1 MSTPVL
7 NNGLFLRDTNYKVS
21 SHVDSYHLVNMLK
34 SSEPMDLGPVDLWAM
49 SQKVE
54 MPLYQMASFGGK
66 NTILVDNPRGE
77 YKWQTPVVQDL
88 PYIVENIET
97 GNNLLGQDGT
107 TFKIKLNKRSFGH
120 GDIITYDKYKG
131 EELFITAD
139 DILPAGDGFIYTVQL
154 VNKNNVASLDKA
166 YLKPGTKFFRKGSAR
181 GEYGEKFSDIGEL
194 SAGFREYYNFVGGAE
209 AHVHYSV
216 SSRAEMMM
224 KGGMNADGT
233 VPVTEIWRS
242 FDANIAKDPSL
253 TNIDAMVSKMGKD
266 YIKKAYDNG
275 DLSRTFVTKMEA
287 AHLSKIANDIETYLM
302 WGKGGRIKQDGPDD
316 IRLSVG
322 LWDQLD
328 NSFKRIYNK
337 SGFSLELFRSEIF
350 NFYNG
355 KVDFKGPDP
364 SRQII
369 VQTGMAGMKMVN
381 EAIKK
386 EAFNIAGASAGQNNA
401 LFTDMSKAGIGAISG
416 NNAMDLNFG
425 FAFTSY
431 TIPFLA
437 NVKFVLNP
445 AFDNVHTNDIEN
457 PIIDGFPLSSYNFI
471 VFDIT
476 DNTND
481 NIFLLKMKWD
491 SELKWFYQ
499 NGTMDYMGRSQ
510 GFASVG
516 NFNGYRV
523 FMSQMMP
530 SIWVKDPTKVLKIV
544 MRNPITGGSF

>member
-7 NNGLFLRDTNYKVS
+7 NNGLFLRDTTYKVS
-21 SHVDSYHLVNMLK
+21 SHVDSYHLQNMLK
-34 SSEPMDLGPVDLWAM
+34 NTEPMDLGPVDLWAM
-49 SQKVE
+49 TQKVE

-66 NTILVDNPRGE
+66 NTIMVDNARGE
-77 YKWQTPVVQDL
+77 YKWQTPIVQDL
-88 PYIVENIET
+88 PYIVEDVEPT
-97 GNNLLGQDGT
+97 QTALGADGT
-107 TFKIKLNKRSFGH
+107 NFKVKINKRAFGH

-131 EELFITAD
+131 LELYVVPNE
-139 DILPAGDGFIYTVQL
+139 DILPTGDGFIYTVQL
-154 VNKNNVASLDKA
+154 VNNNNTATLDKK

-181 GEYGEKFSDIGEL
+181 GEYGERFSDIGEL
-194 SAGFREYYNFVGGAE
+194 SNGFREYYNFVGGAE
-209 AHVHYSV
+209 AHVHYSI
-216 SSRAEMMM
+216 SSRADMMM
-224 KGGMNADGT
+224 KGGLNQDGT

-242 FDANIAKDPSL
+242 FDKNLDPSI
-253 TNIDAMVSKMGKD
+253 TKIDDMVKSMGKE
-266 YIKKAYDNG
+266 YIKKSYDNG
-275 DLSRTFVTKMEA
+275 NLTRSFVTNLEA
-287 AHLSKIANDIETYLM
+287 AHLSKVANDIETYLM
-302 WGKGGRIKQDGPDD
+302 WGQGGRIKQDGPDD

-322 LWDQLD
+322 LWSQLD
-328 NSFKRIYNK
+328 NSYKRIYNK

-355 KVDFKGPDP
+355 KVEFKGPDP
-364 SRQII
+364 NRQII

-381 EAIKK
+381 EGIKK
-386 EAFNIAGASAGQNNA
+386 EAFSPAGGGTSLIANMDKSGV
-401 LFTDMSKAGIGAISG
+401 GAITG
-416 NNAMDLNFG
+416 TNAMDLNFG

-457 PIIDGFPLSSYNFI
+457 PIIDGYPLSSYNFI

-481 NIFLLKMKWD
+481 NIFLLKLKWD
-491 SELKWFYQ
+491 SEMKWFYQ

-510 GFASVG
+510 GFASSG

-523 FMSQMMP
+523 FMTQTMP

>member
-34 SSEPMDLGPVDLWAM
+34 NTEPMDLGPVDLWAM
-49 SQKVE
+49 TQKVE

-66 NTILVDNPRGE
+66 NTILVDNARGE

-88 PYIVENIET
+88 PYIVEDVEPTNST
-97 GNNLLGQDGT
+97 LGIDGT
-107 TFKIKLNKRSFGH
+107 TFKIKLNKRAFGH

-131 EELFITAD
+131 LEMYIVAD
-139 DILPAGDGFIYTVQL
+139 DILPGADGFIYTVQL
-154 VNKNNVASLDKA
+154 VNNNSTASLDKK

-181 GEYGEKFSDIGEL
+181 GEYGERFSDIGEL
-194 SAGFREYYNFVGGAE
+194 NAGFREYYNFVGGAE

-216 SSRAEMMM
+216 SSRAELMM
-224 KGGMNADGT
+224 KGGLNADGT

-242 FDANIAKDPSL
+242 FDSNLANDPSL
-253 TNIDAMVSKMGKD
+253 TNIDAMVNKMGKD

-275 DLSRTFVTKMEA
+275 TLTRTFLTKMEA
-287 AHLSKIANDIETYLM
+287 AHLSKVANDIETYLM
-302 WGKGGRIKQDGPDD
+302 WGQGGKIKQDGPDD

-322 LWDQLD
+322 LWGQLD
-328 NSFKRIYNK
+328 NSFKRVYNK

-355 KVDFKGPDP
+355 KVELKGPDP
-364 SRQII
+364 QRQII
-369 VQTGMAGMKMVN
+369 VQTGMAGMRLIN

-386 EAFNIAGASAGQNNA
+386 EAFTANLGSSYTGLVANMDKSGV
-401 LFTDMSKAGIGAISG
+401 GAISG

-457 PIIDGFPLSSYNFI
+457 PIIDGYPLSSYNFI

-481 NIFLLKMKWD
+481 NIYLLKLKWD
-491 SELKWFYQ
+491 SEMKWFYQ
-499 NGTMDYMGRSQ
+499 NGTMDYMGRTQ
-510 GFASVG
+510 GFASSG

-523 FMSQMMP
+523 FMTQTMP